1 MFLLPGTCYT
11 KFEVI
16 PIITKEL
23 VDRINVLARKQ
34 KAEGL
39 TPAEKEEQHQLR
51 QQYLAGIRGQVIDQ
65 LSRIKFVEDE
75 NGCNHEHNNHDSSCG
90 CGGNHQQAKHQEG
103 GCGCGSQH
111 GGKGHLH

>member
-1 MFLLPGTCYT
+1 M
-11 KFEVI
+11 I
-16 PIITKEL
+16 SIITKEL

-65 LSRIKFVEDE
+65 LSRIKYVEDE
-75 NGCNHEHNNHDSSCG
+75 NNPNSSCG
-90 CGGNHQQAKHQEG
+90 CGGHHHKDNHKKG
-103 GCGCGSQH
+103 GCGCGNH
-111 GGKGHLH
+111 HDDKDHLH